1 MAFAAIYIPN
11 FPIQAVVRSE
21 PELAIHPLALIDGP
35 PPTYSVI
42 ATNRLAAHLGVT
54 GGMTKAA
61 AAQFAGVQVRPRGTL
76 QESAAHAALLAV
88 AWSFSPRVEDTA
100 PETLLVDIDGLATL
114 HGSPQS
120 IAEKMLARCG
130 DVGLSVHVAVAAG
143 VETALVVARA
153 VPGATFVPNGKEAK
167 FLETLPVEML
177 SAGAE

>member
-76 QESAAHAALLAV
+76 QESGACGA
-88 AWSFSPRVEDTA
+88 
-100 PETLLVDIDGLATL
+100 
-114 HGSPQS
+114 
-120 IAEKMLARCG
+120 ARCG
-130 DVGLSVHVAVAAG
+130 LVLFPSRGKHRAGNAAG
-143 VETALVVARA
+143 GYRRSCNAAR
-153 VPGATFVPNGKEAK
+153 
-167 FLETLPVEML
+167 L
-177 SAGAE
+177 SAIHRRKNAGALRRCWIERARGGCRRR